1 MPMNVV
7 TDQDFA
13 PRGME
18 AAADLLGRKA
28 ALTGK
33 QLARLAAEHKR
44 RAFAM
49 AEVNNAK
56 VIQQF
61 REAVKRALKA
71 GRPYREVRLEMLKIL
86 KAAGLDAPPIH
97 RLRFLYQHH
106 TLTSMS
112 QAQSKFLKQD
122 HVKRAF
128 PYWQYKTV
136 RSPGHRASHEAFAD
150 LVFRVDDP
158 FWKYH
163 DPPWEPGCK
172 CYKVP
177 RSQRW
182 VDRKG
187 IKVQNLAYV
196 RKKLGVP
203 PGPADWRLGAAEA
216 KLDLSG
222 LDADLKA
229 ALRAAG
235 K

>member
-13 PRGME
+13 PRGMD

-28 ALTGK
+28 ALTAE
-33 QLARLAAEHKR
+33 QLARLTAEHKR

-61 REAVKRALKA
+61 RETIKRALKA

-86 KAAGLDAPPIH
+86 KTAGLDAPPIH

-112 QAQSKFLKQD
+112 QAQTKFLKQD

-136 RSPGHRASHEAFAD
+136 RSPGHRATHEAFAD
-150 LVFRVDDP
+150 LVFAVDDS
-158 FWKYH
+158 FWRYH
-163 DPPWEPGCK
+163 DPHLGT
-172 CYKVP
+172 
-177 RSQRW
+177 
-182 VDRKG
+182 G
-187 IKVQNLAYV
+187 VQVLQ
-196 RKKLGVP
+196 
-203 PGPADWRLGAAEA
+203 GAAIPAVGGSQGDQGSELGLCAREA
-216 KLDLSG
+216 R
-222 LDADLKA
+222 
-229 ALRAAG
+229 RAAG
-235 K
+235 AGRLATGGSGGQARFERPGRRSESGFDQ